1 MIDIHTHIGRL
12 IYGKKFLTPAS
23 MVRFMDK
30 NKIDKAVLLPIENP
44 EEIDYY
50 VTTKEILR
58 ASRRYPDRLIP
69 FCNVDPRRSMND
81 GRWNPEPIIK
91 EYIDQ
96 GCRGFGEVLA
106 NLKVND
112 PRMKNIFRAC
122 GKLKIPVLLHIQKY
136 TLGLYDEIG
145 LPYLEEVL
153 KEFPGT
159 SIIVH
164 GPGFWAE
171 MSAGDARDKYGSV
184 APDKKGLFGK
194 IRKPGRID
202 YLLGKYPN
210 LYGDFSAGSGYTG
223 LSRDPEYSKG
233 FLKRHAQQLLFGTDY
248 LGPGQETPIIEF
260 IRNIGLDQKTFR
272 LVTEDNARRLLRL

>member
-12 IYGKKFLTPAS
+12 IYGRKFLTAAD

-30 NKIDKAVLLPIENP
+30 NGIDKAVLLPIENP

-58 ASRRYPDRLIP
+58 AGRRYPNRLIP

-91 EYIDQ
+91 EYLDQ

-122 GKLKIPVLLHIQKY
+122 GKLKIPVLLHIQSS

-145 LPYLEEVL
+145 LPYLEEIL
-153 KEFPGT
+153 KEFPET

-171 MSAGDARDKYGSV
+171 ISDKVSL
-184 APDKKGLFGK
+184 ADKNGYPAGK
-194 IRKPGRID
+194 IEKPGKID
-202 YLLGKYPN
+202 YLLKKYPN
-210 LYGDFSAGSGYTG
+210 LYGDFSAGSGYIG
-223 LSRDPEYSKG
+223 LSRDPEYSKI
-233 FLKRHAQQLLFGTDY
+233 FLKRHARQLLFGTDY
-248 LGPGQETPIIEF
+248 LEPGQETPIIEF

-272 LVTEDNARRLLRL
+272 LVTEDNARRLLKL